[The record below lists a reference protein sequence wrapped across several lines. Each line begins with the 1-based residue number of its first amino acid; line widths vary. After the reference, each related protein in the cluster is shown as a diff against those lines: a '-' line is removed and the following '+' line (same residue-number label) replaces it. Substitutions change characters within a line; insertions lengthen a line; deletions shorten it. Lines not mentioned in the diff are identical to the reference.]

1 MAWHPGRN
9 EARDEIEREKVI
21 DAEHHCRNSEEDSA
35 GVRERMIPSSGAA
48 VHARQRAGENERG
61 GTERQ
66 HLAHFA
72 SQTPVLWNHDHSRHV
87 EDEIAPKE
95 NAANDQCTGAGA
107 GIEEDARAGDKE
119 CGSSYI
125 SEPRVSGDPR
135 NYRNHDRMKSSG
147 EGLRRHVGAHQ
158 VLNAERSDRDAEYSP
173 APLGNSIQETLHR
186 RGLL

>member
-1 MAWHPGRN
+1 
-9 EARDEIEREKVI
+9 
-21 DAEHHCRNSEEDSA
+21 
-35 GVRERMIPSSGAA
+35 
-48 VHARQRAGENERG
+48 
-61 GTERQ
+61 
-66 HLAHFA
+66 
-72 SQTPVLWNHDHSRHV
+72 V

-158 VLNAERSDRDAEYSP
+158 VLNAQRSDRDAEYSP

-186 RGLL
+186 RGLLQRSLRVRVESIGEGRGRRLVEEQDGCTKRLAHTNNPLSQLRGAPYRPSHSLRA